1 MPLKYINIMGIKKRR
16 GKSSIKKVAVLS
28 RKLTVQK
35 SDSLNLL
42 AEITKS
48 KTKSYGS

>member
-1 MPLKYINIMGIKKRR
+1 MPLKYINIMGIK
-16 GKSSIKKVAVLS
+16 KSSIKKVAVLS

-48 KTKSYGS
+48 KTKFHLK